1 MKKVSIILTAV
12 LLTLVIAG
20 CRADT
25 GGGPLETS
33 PAERTFSTMS
43 EFLEV
48 YKRENV
54 SGLETGFNEFA
65 SDLNKAVHLMSMD
78 DLSSDGWEKTFEFDM
93 EEYIMEMY
101 SLETVLFG
109 KSATVSSMLNRD
121 DASILNAS
129 LDVVIDTGKEL
140 DATAIATGVCEKM
153 FSKYGDAFYIYVSG
167 EDASEHDLR
176 EVWET
181 GVDFNCMWVIEADG
195 GNVGFSI
202 GISDG
207 GLLISC
213 SFE

>member
-1 MKKVSIILTAV
+1 MRKVWFVLAAV
-12 LLTLVIAG
+12 LLFLIIAG
-20 CRADT
+20 CGADVGSNPT
-25 GGGPLETS
+25 ETN
-33 PAERTFSTMS
+33 PAERTFSTVS

-48 YKRENV
+48 YKREDV

-129 LDVVIDTGKEL
+129 LDVVIDTGTDV
-140 DATAIATGVCEKM
+140 DATSIATSVCEKM
-153 FSKYGDAFYIYVSG
+153 FGKYGDAFYIYVSG
-167 EDASEHDLR
+167 EEASEGELR
-176 EVWET
+176 KVWET
-181 GVDFNCMWVIEADG
+181 GVDFNCMWVIDADG
-195 GNVGFSI
+195 ENIGFSV
-202 GISDG
+202 GVSDG
-207 GLLISC
+207 GILVSC